1 MVLPVSDYTQIAKE
15 YMLPNQKKS
24 LWEQFLTGTQTA
36 FQQQAQQVQDVYSYD
51 ISQAYANYKKQQ
63 LQLQMNERLGAG
75 FQQQVGEQLQTEY
88 GTAYQDI
95 KTKETSALADVQ
107 EAYEE
112 AYEEG
117 ESRFSQFGQTGQ
129 SLDKAIFE
137 FAKTQGYDFADTTKL
152 YKSRRD
158 GGYEL
163 FKKTEDAAGNVTT
176 ELTEYGKD
184 FYNKMLHGTEN
195 RFVEFLQE
203 SDDYEGLYDLY
214 MANPDLYNY
223 MVGGLEYGT
232 RKYDET
238 RMTNLLAQEVDQTFK
253 NLESTNA
260 DLTALQKAYGENIN
274 TLTAEQ
280 SYDLERNIK
289 RTSDYIGTISNTT
302 GGLHKKV
309 TDSYGKTWEMVD
321 YNREYK
327 ESNAPGTKKDKTAL
341 QIGKE
346 LGVINSKGKIVKSH
360 NYQDND
366 VIYHNGKYYVL
377 NISYK
382 GGLFHDKYFSVRE
395 VVPGDVENYR
405 VL

>member
-1 MVLPVSDYTQIAKE
+1 MAKE
-15 YMLPNQKKS
+15 YMLPNQKQT
-24 LWEQFLTGTQTA
+24 LWEQFLTGTQEQ
-36 FQQQAQQVQDVYSYD
+36 FQQQANQVQDIHSYD

-63 LQLQMNERLGAG
+63 LQLQMNEQLGAG
-75 FQQQVGEQLQTEY
+75 FQQQVGSQLQTEY
-88 GTAYQDI
+88 GTAYQGI
-95 KTKETSALADVQ
+95 KAQEVSDLAKVR
-107 EAYEE
+107 EAYQK
-112 AYEEG
+112 AYAEG
-117 ESRFSQFGQTGQ
+117 ENRFTQFGKTGQ
-129 SLDKAIFE
+129 SLDKAIFD
-137 FAKTQGYDFADTTKL
+137 FAKTEGYDFADESKL

-158 GGYEL
+158 GGYGF
-163 FKKTEDAAGNVTT
+163 FKQTQDENGNITT
-176 ELTEYGKD
+176 ELTEFGKD

-195 RFVEFLQE
+195 RFAKFLQE
-203 SDDYEGLYDLY
+203 SEDYEGLYDLY

-232 RKYDET
+232 RKYDT
-238 RMTNLLAQEVDQTFK
+238 SRMTNLLAQEVDQTFK
-253 NLESTNA
+253 NLESTDA
-260 DLTALQKAYGENIN
+260 DLTALQKAYGEGLK

-289 RTSDYIGTISNTT
+289 RTNDYVGTISNTT

-321 YNREYK
+321 YNRQYK
-327 ESNAPGTKKDKTAL
+327 ESNAPGTIKDKTAL
-341 QIGKE
+341 RIGKE